1 MTAAG
6 LHHLPTPDDG
16 VFQRLLDALA
26 DEDFDLTPGRRTVLA
41 ALHEFGWLAGQ
52 DGVAGMMRELME
64 RETREA
70 KAAAVR
76 QRVRAHRAEQEAERR
91 FRASQPHPRQTRAWS
106 LIDGGF
112 RCHLCK
118 TDFQLGIDEHD
129 MTSAAQDHTKT
140 CEGGGHGAE

>member
-70 KAAAVR
+70 KAAASRR
-76 QRVRAHRAEQEAERR
+76 QVRAHRAEASAEAK
-91 FRASQPHPRQTRAWS
+91 FHASLPRLQDTRLWS
-106 LIDGGF
+106 PTEDGF
-112 RCHLCK
+112 TCHLCGQ
-118 TDFQLGIDEHD
+118 TFGRYVDSLQAV
-129 MTSAAQDHTKT
+129 SAAVDHTRT
-140 CEGGGHGAE
+140 CGGATDD